1 MSSEPCVS
9 GTVHTGGACLSI
21 GLGMM
26 RDVLYEVHLPPTRL
40 ETEWGSGLEPSE
52 DGSSVAQP
60 GRADMQRR
68 WPTLRRA
75 AEVEEECRRM
85 DSIMVHFYEL
95 NEPTYLITTITVNSE
110 MKFQRGGSHNVR

>member
-1 MSSEPCVS
+1 
-9 GTVHTGGACLSI
+9 
-21 GLGMM
+21 MM
-26 RDVLYEVHLPPTRL
+26 RDVLDDDHLPPTRL

-75 AEVEEECRRM
+75 AEVDEECRRM
-85 DSIMVHFYEL
+85 DSIMVQFYEL
-95 NEPTYLITTITVNSE
+95 NEATYYEYTTVNSE
-110 MKFQRGGSHNVR
+110 MKFHSEDRRVRERSG

>member
-1 MSSEPCVS
+1 MFVYNKSITHNDYEYLLTLSMNGVSSEPCVS

-26 RDVLYEVHLPPTRL
+26 RDVLDEVHLPPTRL
-40 ETEWGSGLEPSE
+40 ETEWGSGLEPSD

-75 AEVEEECRRM
+75 EVEKDCRRI

-95 NEPTYLITTITVNSE
+95 I
-110 MKFQRGGSHNVR
+110 

>member
-1 MSSEPCVS
+1 VSSEPCVS

-26 RDVLYEVHLPPTRL
+26 RDVLDDDHLPPTRL
-40 ETEWGSGLEPSE
+40 ETEWGSGLEPSD

-68 WPTLRRA
+68 RPTLRRA
-75 AEVEEECRRM
+75 DVEEECRRM

-95 NEPTYLITTITVNSE
+95 N
-110 MKFQRGGSHNVR
+110 

>member
-26 RDVLYEVHLPPTRL
+26 RDVLDEVHLPPTRL

-85 DSIMVHFYEL
+85 DSIMVHFYYEL
-95 NEPTYLITTITVNSE
+95 NEATYYDYTTVNSE
-110 MKFQRGGSHNVR
+110 MKFHSEYRRC

>member
-1 MSSEPCVS
+1 
-9 GTVHTGGACLSI
+9 
-21 GLGMM
+21 
-26 RDVLYEVHLPPTRL
+26 L

-75 AEVEEECRRM
+75 AEVDEECRRM
-85 DSIMVHFYEL
+85 DSIMVQFYEL
-95 NEPTYLITTITVNSE
+95 NEATYYEYTTVNSE
-110 MKFQRGGSHNVR
+110 MKFHEDRRVRVRESDLG